1 MEMKDTIAQSLLQI
15 GAIGFTLKNPI
26 TFKSGIIS
34 PVYVDNRKLPYHPSE
49 WKQIIQGFESLIQEK
64 KVVFDVVAGIET
76 AGIPHSAALGFSLNM
91 PSVFVRKAVKD
102 HGTKKQVEGGSVL
115 GKRVLL
121 IEDHVTTG
129 GSSLAGVSS
138 LRTEGARVEYC
149 FSITS
154 YEFPEAAEAFSKEH
168 IQSCTLTTFSH
179 ILNQA
184 VHMKK
189 IHKKEVSIIQDWIK
203 SPHDWAKRYG
213 YAK

>member
-1 MEMKDTIAQSLLQI
+1 MEMKDKIAQSLLRI
-15 GAIGFTLKNPI
+15 GAIGFTIKNPI

-34 PVYVDNRKLPYHPSE
+34 PVYVDNRKLPYHPAE

-64 KVVFDVVAGIET
+64 HILFDVVAGIET

-91 PSVFVRKAVKD
+91 PSVFVQKKVKD
-102 HGTKKQVEGGSVL
+102 HGTKKHVEGGSVL

-121 IEDHVTTG
+121 IEDNVTTG

-138 LRTEGARVEYC
+138 LRTEGAIVENC

-154 YEFPEAAEAFSKEH
+154 YEFPEATEAFSKEH
-168 IQSCTLTTFSH
+168 VESFTLTTFSH
-179 ILNQA
+179 ILDQA
-184 VHMKK
+184 VRMEK
-189 IHKKEVSIIQDWIK
+189 INKKEVILIQDWIA

-213 YAK
+213 YTK